1 LIIKTDK
8 EEAKRIEYPIS
19 LISIAPTILDLTGIK
34 YRLAP
39 FQGQSLFNSVKM
51 KNSKNNEILLYG
63 TLYGDEK
70 YGVIKSGK
78 KLIVNTFNPLN
89 KLKFFGL
96 SSNEPYELYNLL
108 DDPKELNNLWA
119 REEDK
124 NKEMLLFSLSIMKNT
139 KGKKIRKN
147 LTEEQQKELKR
158 KLRALGYIR

>member
-34 YRLAP
+34 YRLD
-39 FQGQSLFNSVKM
+39 
-51 KNSKNNEILLYG
+51 SKNNEILLYG